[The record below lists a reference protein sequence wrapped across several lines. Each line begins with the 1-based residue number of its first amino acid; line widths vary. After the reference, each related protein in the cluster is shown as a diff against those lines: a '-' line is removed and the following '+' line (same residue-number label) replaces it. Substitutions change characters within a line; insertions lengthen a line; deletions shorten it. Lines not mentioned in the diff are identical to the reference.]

1 MVLAH
6 LEDVRVGEDGAVA
19 VRVVGASAAG
29 LVEVVLV
36 LVQEGG
42 RVRPVRARV
51 LVVRHV
57 RVLVEHLQPG
67 DSRGCN
73 RVAEAVTA

>member
-1 MVLAH
+1 M
-6 LEDVRVGEDGAVA
+6 RVGEDRAVS

-29 LVEVVLV
+29 LVEVDAVLV
-36 LVQEGG
+36 EEVG

-57 RVLVEHLQPG
+57 RVLIEHLQPC
-67 DSRGCN
+67 SRGCN
-73 RVAEAVTA
+73 RVAGAVTV